1 MSEVTMESIDEKI
14 EEITQN
20 RKEVVERLQEA
31 ESAVM
36 NLRKMIDRQ
45 DGALTW
51 LTELKNGHSSEEQD
65 VIAN

>member
-45 DGALTW
+45 DGALTG